1 METVIRA
8 LQTDQAF
15 PVLTILMSLSGLS
28 VMGLANLGREA
39 APAWHGSMTL
49 FLSLMIG
56 LALRDLIRSRRRR

>member
-1 METVIRA
+1 MKTVIRA